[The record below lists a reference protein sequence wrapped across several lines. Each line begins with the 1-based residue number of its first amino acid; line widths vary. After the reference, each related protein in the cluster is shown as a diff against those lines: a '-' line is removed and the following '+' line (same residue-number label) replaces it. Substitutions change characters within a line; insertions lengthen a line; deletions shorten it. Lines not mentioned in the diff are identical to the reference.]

1 MVHSSEVSDFVK
13 RFRDSGRC
21 RDGAKKKNA
30 ARDVNDLRTLIT
42 EWALLQMTCARA
54 QMKLIEYIARALE
67 REKK

>member
-1 MVHSSEVSDFVK
+1 MVHSSEVSDFIK

-30 ARDVNDLRTLIT
+30 ARDVNDQRTLIT
-42 EWALLQMTCARA
+42 EWTLLQMTCARA